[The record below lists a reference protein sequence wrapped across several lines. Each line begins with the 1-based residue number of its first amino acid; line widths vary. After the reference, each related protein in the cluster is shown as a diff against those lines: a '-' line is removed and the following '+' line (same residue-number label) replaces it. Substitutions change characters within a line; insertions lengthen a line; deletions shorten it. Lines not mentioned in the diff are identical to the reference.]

1 MSVKIIKL
9 QFFSCFVK
17 YLNFFFFAKIWTVGV
32 LSVRSQGV
40 GGALKRSYVA
50 VIANSTEVSSTNCR

>member
-1 MSVKIIKL
+1 MCLKIIKL

-17 YLNFFFFAKIWTVGV
+17 YLFAKIWTVGV

-40 GGALKRSYVA
+40 GGALKRSCVA
-50 VIANSTEVSSTNCR
+50 VIANSTEVFH

>member
-40 GGALKRSYVA
+40 GGALKRSCVA
-50 VIANSTEVSSTNCR
+50 VIANST

>member
-17 YLNFFFFAKIWTVGV
+17 YLNFFFAKIWTVGV

-40 GGALKRSYVA
+40 GGALKRSCVA
-50 VIANSTEVSSTNCR
+50 VIANSTEVPSTNFR